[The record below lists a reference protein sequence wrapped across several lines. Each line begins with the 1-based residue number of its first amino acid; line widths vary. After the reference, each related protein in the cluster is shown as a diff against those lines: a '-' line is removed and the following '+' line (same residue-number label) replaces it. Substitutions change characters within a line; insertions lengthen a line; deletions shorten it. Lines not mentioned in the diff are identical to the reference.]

1 DESEIENFDDF
12 ACGRTRE
19 KNVLRFDIAMQEL
32 ATVRFFDSGTDP
44 LEDIERP
51 FHGQKFA
58 SVEFCTQR
66 ASRQQFHD
74 DERMAAFDAD
84 VVNSDHVLMEKA
96 RCRARFL

>member
-1 DESEIENFDDF
+1 
-12 ACGRTRE
+12 
-19 KNVLRFDIAMQEL
+19 MQEL

-74 DERMAAFDAD
+74 DERMAAFDAE

-96 RCRARFL
+96 RCRARFLMKSRSHVSFFNQVGPNDLNGNGT